1 LWPRGFWYG
10 TQRGNQVFGVQATN
24 VLIEENFPNVAK
36 KQYAFGVVLLL
47 AIANVLGGPWS
58 ARITTALTTIFNS
71 LAADVSPSQVTA
83 FANVKAPE
91 PFVSAEE
98 AARFLSVKRRQL
110 LALARRG
117 LAGGYPLGTGS
128 VRKVWV
134 FRLSELAAAIE
145 QHLTTPRTVKRDT
158 IPPGQSSR

>member
-1 LWPRGFWYG
+1 MSETKSPSDKRRTLNIADPSP
-10 TQRGNQVFGVQATN
+10 V
-24 VLIEENFPNVAK
+24 
-36 KQYAFGVVLLL
+36 AFG
-47 AIANVLGGPWS
+47 
-58 ARITTALTTIFNS
+58 
-71 LAADVSPSQVTA
+71 
-83 FANVKAPE
+83 NVKAPE

-117 LAGGYPLGTGS
+117 LAGAYPLGTGT

-145 QHLTTPRTVKRDT
+145 QHLTRPRGEKRDT
-158 IPPGQSSR
+158 IPYGQPSR